1 MPTLVYIACWSEGSG
16 GGQKK
21 SVHRVVWWEG
31 KVHNASEISK
41 VFLAEHHLI
50 FKGEASSIK
59 ALKQV
64 NVEHFLFG
72 APGGLSSVNNLSLGL
87 TFVSTLKEN
96 PQPTKAPFPARIT
109 QVSKHKPRT
118 PAIRLVP
125 CHVMST
131 TSLCDLMATSLTIFC
146 LPYSVM

>member
-1 MPTLVYIACWSEGSG
+1 VPTLVHIACWSEGSG

-41 VFLAEHHLI
+41 VFLTEHHLI

-59 ALKQV
+59 ASRQV
-64 NVEHFLFG
+64 NIEHFLF
-72 APGGLSSVNNLSLGL
+72 GGLSSVNNLSLGL

-131 TSLCDLMATSLTIFC
+131 TILCDFMATSLTIFC